1 MPPSKPRSP
10 GSSGT
15 HTYVVVVI
23 HGMRALSDPN
33 TICMY
38 TYTHL
43 VHRTL
48 ASGGYTVPSTV
59 GEELTFNPFMRV
71 QEPAVVAAAQKKGG
85 AKKADPATVMS
96 ALREMK
102 NSF

>member
-1 MPPSKPRSP
+1 VPNATTTTTRVH
-10 GSSGT
+10 T
-15 HTYVVVVI
+15 HDDTN
-23 HGMRALSDPN
+23 PN
-33 TICMY
+33 P
-38 TYTHL
+38 
-43 VHRTL
+43 VNRTL

-71 QEPAVVAAAQKKGG
+71 REPAVVAAAQRKGG
-85 AKKADPATVMS
+85 AKGADPATIMS